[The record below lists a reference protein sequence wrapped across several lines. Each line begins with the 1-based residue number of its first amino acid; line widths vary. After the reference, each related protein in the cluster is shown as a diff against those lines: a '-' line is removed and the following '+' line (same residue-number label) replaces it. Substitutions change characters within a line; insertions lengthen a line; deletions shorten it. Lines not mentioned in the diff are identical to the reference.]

1 MHSYSII
8 ISRIPMHNEPRDKT
22 NLKVPPTASYSFAL
36 RNSFIDRVSTSYD
49 IRYTLSGKMDFSIR
63 SHLSFIN
70 RPATDLPT
78 PALVL
83 SKPVLEKNIQQV
95 LHDVEKLN
103 IAFRPHVKTLK
114 VLHSE
119 FRPHL
124 DGHGKANMSLTI
136 VGRGH
141 PHDAG
146 QWRPSPNRSVYFM

>member
-8 ISRIPMHNEPRDKT
+8 ISRTPMHNEPRDKT
-22 NLKVPPTASYSFAL
+22 ELKSHLPLLIPLLPATPSLF
-36 RNSFIDRVSTSYD
+36 VSTSYD
-49 IRYTLSGKMDFSIR
+49 IRYTLSRKMDFSIR

-119 FRPHL
+119 LRPHL
-124 DGHGKANMSLTI
+124 DGHGKANMNLTI